1 MEIGNLF
8 KNGEIIGIVSNY
20 ESNFNFQGKVKDLN
34 VKNIEKGLKMVL
46 LDETIL
52 YKEMKDL
59 TLSELFK
66 IELLTK
72 LNNDVIV
79 VGNLSKVLNYKDLE
93 YIKKLLLKLNNDYN
107 KKIVVIDR
115 DVKVFF
121 NLVKWIYVIKNKEI
135 IYTTNDFFDQKL
147 YEYTKCPKIIEF
159 INYALENNIKLTK
172 TLDIY
177 ELIKDIYR
185 IVS

>member
-8 KNGEIIGIVSNY
+8 KNGKIIGMVSNY
-20 ESNFNFQGKVKDLN
+20 ESSFNFEGQVKDLK
-34 VKNIEKGLKMVL
+34 VKNIEKSLKMVL

-52 YKEMKDL
+52 NKEMKDL

-72 LNNDVIV
+72 LNNDVII
-79 VGNLSKVLNYKDLE
+79 VGNLSKVLNYKDVE
-93 YIKKLLLKLNNDYN
+93 YIKKLLLKLNNDYH

-121 NLVKWIYVIKNKEI
+121 NLVKYIYVIDNKKI
-135 IYTTNDFFDQKL
+135 LYSTDDFFDKKL

-159 INYALENNIKLTK
+159 INYALENNINLTK

-185 IVS
+185 MVS